1 MAAFK
6 ELGPRDH
13 PQPGDLNPQAE
24 GEMVGGGTQRD
35 LGINPDEILA
45 KMVAHTLGKDRLRAN
60 TYTGVVI
67 RSNMQVTAIS
77 PELGPYFKVY
87 KEIEEKY
94 IKTTKIIK
102 PKFITNRNNEKEIH
116 YVTLP

>member
-24 GEMVGGGTQRD
+24 GEMCGGGTQRD

-45 KMVAHTLGKDRLRAN
+45 KMVSQALGKDRLRAN

-87 KEIEEKY
+87 KEIEEKEELDILRRFLVILVISY
-94 IKTTKIIK
+94 STVLYYLKLCI
-102 PKFITNRNNEKEIH
+102 
-116 YVTLP
+116 